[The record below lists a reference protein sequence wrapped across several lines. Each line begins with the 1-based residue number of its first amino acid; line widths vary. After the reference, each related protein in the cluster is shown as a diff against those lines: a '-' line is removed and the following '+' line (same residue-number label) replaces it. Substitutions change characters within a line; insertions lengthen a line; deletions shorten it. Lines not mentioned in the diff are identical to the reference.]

1 MASVT
6 LDSVSVRFPSGTVG
20 LDSVDLAVRDGE
32 FLALVGPSGSGK
44 TTLLRTIAGFQA
56 PSSGRVSIGERVV
69 AGGGSVVPPE
79 ARELGMVFQQHAVW
93 PHWNVGRNVDYPL
106 RRARVAKPERRRRV
120 DEALEMVGLAGS
132 AKRNPATLSGGQRQ
146 RVAIARALI
155 GRPRVLLLDEALSA
169 LDEPLRDSLRLELHT
184 LTRELGLTVVHVT
197 HDRSEALA
205 LADRVA
211 VLDGGRI
218 QQLGTPEELV
228 TRPASPFIAK
238 FLSDATIVDGT
249 IVGAVDGAVD
259 GAIVGAVDVAV
270 GGAIGVAVGGAVG
283 GVVDTA
289 GFAADAHPLR
299 VDWARL
305 EGCQPGS
312 LGAVQAA
319 ILPSDVEVEIVGGA
333 GTGAEGAD
341 SSDVPDRSAHAVA
354 AGDVLRE
361 GVIRQAGEAGRA
373 SEANTAGDAT
383 VRSALFTPEG
393 SDLVLDWAGL
403 RLRART
409 RGVRPRVGDSVT
421 VRVARARI
429 YAAGPGVDPGADVSA
444 MAGASAGAG
453 VSADVGAEVGAPAA
467 AVSGSGVRAS
477 AAGADA
483 SIPSATRSEATG
495 ATAGSTPADAPELAV
510 GASNSSGSAA

>member
-20 LDSVDLAVRDGE
+20 LDGIDLALRDGE

-56 PSSGRVSIGERVV
+56 PTAGRVSIGERVV
-69 AGGGSVVPPE
+69 AGEGAGVPPE

-106 RRARVAKPERRRRV
+106 RRARVPKPERIRRV
-120 DEALEMVGLAGS
+120 EEALEMVGLAGY

-146 RVAIARALI
+146 RVAIARALV

-238 FLSDATIVDGT
+238 FLSDATIVGGT
-249 IVGAVDGAVD
+249 VEE
-259 GAIVGAVDVAV
+259 
-270 GGAIGVAVGGAVG
+270 
-283 GVVDTA
+283 A
-289 GFAADAHPLR
+289 GFAADAHPLH
-299 VDWARL
+299 VGTDRL
-305 EGCQPGS
+305 VVHQSGGAEAGGYE
-312 LGAVQAA
+312 AVQAA
-319 ILPSDVEVEIVGGA
+319 ILPGDVVVRIVEPAASGASGAGGA
-333 GTGAEGAD
+333 GAGAGAD
-341 SSDVPDRSAHAVA
+341 ADADARAGAAAAAAAATATAADTDTDTNLRAAPAAV
-354 AGDVLRE
+354 
-361 GVIRQAGEAGRA
+361 
-373 SEANTAGDAT
+373 AT

-409 RGVRPRVGDSVT
+409 HGVRPKVGDQ
-421 VRVARARI
+421 VAVSIAKARI
-429 YAAGPGVDPGADVSA
+429 YG
-444 MAGASAGAG
+444 AGAG
-453 VSADVGAEVGAPAA
+453 VAGAAVAAGAAPAA
-467 AVSGSGVRAS
+467 A
-477 AAGADA
+477 AAAA
-483 SIPSATRSEATG
+483 
-495 ATAGSTPADAPELAV
+495 AV
-510 GASNSSGSAA
+510 GAGVGAGAGAAPAALSVLAVSASEASGSQSVSAA

>member
-20 LDSVDLAVRDGE
+20 LDGIDLALRDGE

-56 PSSGRVSIGERVV
+56 PTAGRVSIGERVV
-69 AGGGSVVPPE
+69 AGEGAGVPPE

-106 RRARVAKPERRRRV
+106 RRARVPKPERIRRV
-120 DEALEMVGLAGS
+120 EEALEMVGLAGY

-146 RVAIARALI
+146 RVAIARALV

-238 FLSDATIVDGT
+238 FLSDATIVGGT
-249 IVGAVDGAVD
+249 VEE
-259 GAIVGAVDVAV
+259 
-270 GGAIGVAVGGAVG
+270 
-283 GVVDTA
+283 A
-289 GFAADAHPLR
+289 GFAADAHPLH
-299 VDWARL
+299 VGTDRL
-305 EGCQPGS
+305 VVHQSGGAEAGGYE
-312 LGAVQAA
+312 AVQAA
-319 ILPSDVEVEIVGGA
+319 ILPGDVVVRIVEPAASGASGASGA
-333 GTGAEGAD
+333 GAGAD
-341 SSDVPDRSAHAVA
+341 ADARAGA
-354 AGDVLRE
+354 AAAADAAAATATAADTDTNLR
-361 GVIRQAGEAGRA
+361 AAPA
-373 SEANTAGDAT
+373 ALAT

-409 RGVRPRVGDSVT
+409 HGVRPKVGDQ
-421 VRVARARI
+421 VAVSIAKARI
-429 YAAGPGVDPGADVSA
+429 YG
-444 MAGASAGAG
+444 AGAG
-453 VSADVGAEVGAPAA
+453 VAGAAVAAGAAPAA
-467 AVSGSGVRAS
+467 A
-477 AAGADA
+477 AA
-483 SIPSATRSEATG
+483 
-495 ATAGSTPADAPELAV
+495 AV
-510 GASNSSGSAA
+510 GAGAGAGAAAAPAALSVLAVSASEASGSQSVSAA

>member
-20 LDSVDLAVRDGE
+20 LDGIDLALRDGE

-56 PSSGRVSIGERVV
+56 PTAGRVSIGERVV
-69 AGGGSVVPPE
+69 AGEGAGVPPE

-106 RRARVAKPERRRRV
+106 RRARVPKPERIRRV
-120 DEALEMVGLAGS
+120 EEALEMVGLAGY

-146 RVAIARALI
+146 RVAIARALV

-238 FLSDATIVDGT
+238 FLSDATIVGGT
-249 IVGAVDGAVD
+249 VEE
-259 GAIVGAVDVAV
+259 
-270 GGAIGVAVGGAVG
+270 
-283 GVVDTA
+283 A
-289 GFAADAHPLR
+289 GFAADAHPLH
-299 VDWARL
+299 VGTDRL
-305 EGCQPGS
+305 VVHQSGGAEAGGYE
-312 LGAVQAA
+312 AVQAA
-319 ILPSDVEVEIVGGA
+319 ILPGDVVVRIVEPAASGASGA
-333 GTGAEGAD
+333 GAGAGAGAD
-341 SSDVPDRSAHAVA
+341 ADARAGA
-354 AGDVLRE
+354 AAAAAADAAAAAAATAADTNLR
-361 GVIRQAGEAGRA
+361 AAPA
-373 SEANTAGDAT
+373 AFAT

-409 RGVRPRVGDSVT
+409 HGVRPKVGDQ
-421 VRVARARI
+421 VAVSIAKARI
-429 YAAGPGVDPGADVSA
+429 YG
-444 MAGASAGAG
+444 AGAGAGAG
-453 VSADVGAEVGAPAA
+453 VAGAAVAAGAAPAA
-467 AVSGSGVRAS
+467 A
-477 AAGADA
+477 
-483 SIPSATRSEATG
+483 
-495 ATAGSTPADAPELAV
+495 AV
-510 GASNSSGSAA
+510 GAGVGAGAGAAPAALSVLAVSASEASGSQSVSAA